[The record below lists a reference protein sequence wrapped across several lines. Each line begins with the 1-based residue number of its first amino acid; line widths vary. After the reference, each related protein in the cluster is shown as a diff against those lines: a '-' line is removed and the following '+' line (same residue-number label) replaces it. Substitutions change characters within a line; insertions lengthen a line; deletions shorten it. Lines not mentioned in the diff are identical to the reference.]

1 LRVQGAFDFEGPI
14 EVIAHRGYSARA
26 PENTRIAM
34 EMAIE
39 AGADALEFD
48 VRTIADGTPVLFHDA
63 TLKRTGGGSGPIRDQ
78 SIENLAIES
87 LAIENL
93 DSLDAGS
100 WFGPAFAGEPVPTL
114 ASVLEGVRGRV
125 GRVYAEIKGYH
136 SLEDVD
142 RIAGLVD
149 RAGMQASTV
158 FISMDWAALDRIR
171 AGWADALLGY
181 IVDKAHRI
189 DEGIARA
196 TVDPRALLDFDARLL
211 MADPGRAVRAR
222 AASIEL
228 AAWTVNRVRDAARL
242 VEMGVPRITTN
253 EVETL
258 VTWKTTL

>member
-1 LRVQGAFDFEGPI
+1 LHLQGAFDFEGPI

-39 AGADALEFD
+39 AGADAVEFD
-48 VRTIADGTPVLFHDA
+48 LHTLADGTPVLFHDT

-78 SIENLAIES
+78 SLENLGR
-87 LAIENL
+87 
-93 DSLDAGS
+93 LDAGS

-125 GRVYAEIKGYH
+125 GRVYAEVKGYR

-142 RIAGLVD
+142 RIAGFVD
-149 RAGMQASTV
+149 QAGMLASTV

-196 TVDPRALLDFDARLL
+196 AVDPKALLDFDARLL
-211 MADPGRAVRAR
+211 LADPGRAARAR

-258 VTWKTTL
+258 VAWKTTL

>member
-1 LRVQGAFDFEGPI
+1 LHVQRAFDFEGPI

-34 EMAIE
+34 EMAID
-39 AGADALEFD
+39 AGTDALEFD
-48 VRTIADGTPVLFHDA
+48 VHAIADGTPVLFHDT
-63 TLKRTGGGSGPIRDQ
+63 TLKRTAGGSGPIADQ
-78 SIENLAIES
+78 S
-87 LAIENL
+87 IENL

-114 ASVLEGVRGRV
+114 ASVLEAVRGRV
-125 GRVYAEIKGYH
+125 GRVYAEIKGYR

-149 RAGMQASTV
+149 QAGMRASTV

-196 TVDPRALLDFDARLL
+196 AVDPKALLDFDARLL
-211 MADPGRAVRAR
+211 LDDPGRAARAR
-222 AASIEL
+222 AASIEV

-258 VTWKTTL
+258 VAWKATL